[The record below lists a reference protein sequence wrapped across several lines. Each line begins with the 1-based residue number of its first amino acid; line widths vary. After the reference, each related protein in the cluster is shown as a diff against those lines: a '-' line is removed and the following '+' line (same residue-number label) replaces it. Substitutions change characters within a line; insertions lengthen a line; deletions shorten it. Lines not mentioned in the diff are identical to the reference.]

1 MYLLFNELDVS
12 LQYSNLVLFIA
23 FVFTESLKFS
33 SAVSTL
39 LAVAFVTICS
49 VLAIIALAEGKTQTP
64 RLVPRL
70 DKQTS
75 FFDLFTAVPV
85 IVTAYTFHFNG
96 NYFVR
101 D

>member
-1 MYLLFNELDVS
+1 L
-12 LQYSNLVLFIA
+12 I
-23 FVFTESLKFS
+23 FTESLKFS

-39 LAVAFVTICS
+39 LAIAFVTICS
-49 VLAIIALAEGKTQTP
+49 VLAIIALVEGKTQTP

-70 DKQTS
+70 DHETT

-96 NYFVR
+96 KNFISYFPNSY
-101 D
+101 